1 MFRKK
6 TGPYK
11 KIKDLHLL
19 EEDHKENVDSAFK
32 VNQEPLD
39 LMDYNIQQ
47 HELEMKR
54 RKAEIIRRKEF
65 YEHSRMAKEKVF
77 HERRE
82 GNDNYLGGSVDHSD
96 CDSRQRTI
104 VFQNMR
110 TVQYP
115 AIITYEYGEF
125 TGYAYRFENCTGR
138 GYTLEEC
145 MAEIALDL
153 RYPLQDYFNE
163 YGCVPQYSRNTILE
177 SERAYE
183 AVKNGAKIKLVNV
196 EIDISSMRN
205 D

>member
-1 MFRKK
+1 MFRKNS
-6 TGPYK
+6 GPYK

-19 EEDHKENVDSAFK
+19 EEDHIENVDNAFK

-39 LMDYNIQQ
+39 IMEYNIQQ

-54 RKAEIIRRKEF
+54 RKAEIERKKAG
-65 YEHSRMAKEKVF
+65 YARSRYNKEKVF
-77 HERRE
+77 EERRQ
-82 GNDNYLGGSVDHSD
+82 GNDNYLGGSVDHND

-104 VFQNMR
+104 VFQNIR

-115 AIITYEYGEF
+115 AIITYSYGEF

-138 GYTLEEC
+138 GYSLEEC

-163 YGCVPQYSRNTILE
+163 YGCIPQYSRNTILE
-177 SERAYE
+177 NDRVYE
-183 AVKNGAKIKLVNV
+183 DVQNGAKIKLVTV